1 MEVTGLPDI
10 LGQAESEDQRV
21 KIDEKI

>member
-1 MEVTGLPDI
+1 MEVSGLPDL